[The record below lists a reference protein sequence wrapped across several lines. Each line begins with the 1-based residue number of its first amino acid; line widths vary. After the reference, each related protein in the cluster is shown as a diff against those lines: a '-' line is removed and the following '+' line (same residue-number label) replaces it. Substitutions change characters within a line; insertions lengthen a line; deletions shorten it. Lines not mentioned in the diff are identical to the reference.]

1 MGSIIYKIRKTNKR
15 LKSLS
20 RIPFIII
27 LTSVLYL
34 VAFFLNYVIGFIKE
48 KDFVLMGFSSG
59 EKSIVIY
66 IFSSMILAPVVET
79 FLGQSFPYYLLNKI
93 KYFNERSYLILLT
106 SALFFGLLHFYSL
119 FYIFYAFVLGLIF
132 MYAYMIRIKTD
143 RKTFYL
149 IAISHFLLN
158 LGILIKNFF

>member
-20 RIPFIII
+20 RILFIIV
-27 LTSVLYL
+27 LTSALYL

-48 KDFVLMGFSSG
+48 KDFVLMDFSNGEKRIIIYVFSS
-59 EKSIVIY
+59 V
-66 IFSSMILAPVVET
+66 ILAPVVET
-79 FLGQSFPYYLLNKI
+79 FLGQSLPYYLLNKI
-93 KYFNERSYLILLT
+93 KYFNERSYLILFT

-132 MYAYMIRIKTD
+132 MYGYMIRIKTD

-149 IAISHFLLN
+149 IAVSHSLLN
-158 LGILIKNFF
+158 LGIFIKNFF